1 MKYENNDNYVLVI
14 GSSNIDLNIYSRK
27 LPTPGETVTGGKFR
41 QNLGGKGANQSVASI
56 RSGSKT
62 VFIAKVGTDIYGEQ
76 MIFQLAKE
84 GINTDYIVQDKTE
97 SSGIA
102 FILVDEKGENMIS
115 VAPGANVKLTPHEIR
130 NNTELI
136 KNATSIVVQ
145 MEIPIDT
152 IEEIFDI
159 ASQGDAIKILNPA
172 PLKYL
177 STDILKNIDI
187 IVPNEGELF
196 ELHSSLNLGNLPLDL
211 NEKLKQA
218 SRDISK
224 IGINIIITTLGS
236 KGSIIFQ
243 ADTDSFIHIP
253 TIDVHAID
261 TVGAGDCFIGVLA
274 SMLNQGE
281 YIVNAVKYAS
291 AAASIAVTREG
302 AQESMPYKEEIN
314 VQYKKLEKLGHKGE
328 L

>member
-1 MKYENNDNYVLVI
+1 MKYEENGNYVLVI
-14 GSSNIDLNIYSRK
+14 GSSNIDLNIYSKK

-41 QNLGGKGANQSVASI
+41 HNLGGKGANQSVASI

-62 VFIAKVGTDIYGEQ
+62 IFIAKIGTDIYGEQ
-76 MIFQLAKE
+76 MISQLTKE
-84 GINTDYIVQDKTE
+84 GINTDYMVYDKSE

-102 FILVDEKGENMIS
+102 FIMVDEKGENMIS
-115 VAPGANVKLTPHEIR
+115 VAPGANAKLTTYEIR
-130 NNTELI
+130 NNSELI
-136 KNATSIVVQ
+136 KNAASILVQ
-145 MEIPIDT
+145 MEIPTDT

-177 STDILKNIDI
+177 SPNILKNIDI
-187 IVPNEGELF
+187 IVPNEGELYG
-196 ELHSSLNLGNLPLDL
+196 LHSLLNLGDLPLDL

-218 SRDISK
+218 SRDIAK
-224 IGINIIITTLGS
+224 TGIHIIITTLGS
-236 KGSIIFQ
+236 NGSTIFQ
-243 ADTDSFIHIP
+243 ADTDTFIHVP

-274 SMLNQGE
+274 SMVNQGE
-281 YIVNAVKYAS
+281 GIVNAVKYAS

-302 AQESMPYKEEIN
+302 AQESIPYKEEIN
-314 VQYKKLEKLGHKGE
+314 VKYKKLEILGHKGE
-328 L
+328 P

>member
-1 MKYENNDNYVLVI
+1 MKYEDNGNYVLVI
-14 GSSNIDLNIYSRK
+14 GSSNIDLNIYSKK

-62 VFIAKVGTDIYGEQ
+62 IFIAKVGTDIYGEQ
-76 MIFQLAKE
+76 MISQLAKE
-84 GINTDYIVQDKTE
+84 GIITDYMIHDISE

-115 VAPGANVKLTPHEIR
+115 VAPGANARLTPHEIR
-130 NNTELI
+130 NCSDLI
-136 KNATSIVVQ
+136 KNAASIVVQ

-152 IEEIFDI
+152 IKEIFDI

-177 STDILKNIDI
+177 SPNILKNIDI
-187 IVPNEGELF
+187 IVPNEGELYG
-196 ELHSSLNLGNLPLDL
+196 LHSLLNLGDLPLDL
-211 NEKLKQA
+211 KEKLKQA
-218 SRDISK
+218 SRDIAK
-224 IGINIIITTLGS
+224 TGINIIITTLGS
-236 KGSIIFQ
+236 NGSIIFQ
-243 ADTDSFIHIP
+243 ADTNTFIHVP
-253 TIDVHAID
+253 TIAVHAID
-261 TVGAGDCFIGVLA
+261 TVGAGDCFIGVIA

-281 YIVNAVKYAS
+281 GIVNAIKYAS
-291 AAASIAVTREG
+291 AAASIAVTRRG
-302 AQESMPYKEEIN
+302 AQDSMPFKEEIY
-314 VQYKKLEKLGHKGE
+314 VKYKILEKLGHKGD

>member
-1 MKYENNDNYVLVI
+1 MKYEDNSNYVLVI
-14 GSSNIDLNIYSRK
+14 GSSNIDLNIYSKK

-41 QNLGGKGANQSVASI
+41 QNLGGKGANQAVASI

-62 VFIAKVGTDIYGEQ
+62 IFIAKVGDDIYGEQ
-76 MIFQLAKE
+76 MISHLTKE
-84 GINTDYIVQDKTE
+84 GIITDYMVRDISE

-102 FILVDEKGENMIS
+102 FIMVDEKGENMIS
-115 VAPGANVKLTPHEIR
+115 VAPGANARLNPNEIR
-130 NNTELI
+130 KNSEII

-145 MEIPIDT
+145 MEIPIET

-177 STDILKNIDI
+177 SPSILKNVDI
-187 IVPNEGELF
+187 IIPNEGELYG
-196 ELHSSLNLGNLPLDL
+196 LHSLLDLGDLTMDL

-218 SRDISK
+218 SRDIAK
-224 IGINIIITTLGS
+224 TGINIIITTLGS
-236 KGSIIFQ
+236 NGSILYQ
-243 ADTDSFIHIP
+243 ADTNAFIHIP
-253 TIDVHAID
+253 TINVQAID
-261 TVGAGDCFIGVLA
+261 TVGAGDCFNGVLA
-274 SMLNQGE
+274 SMLSQGE
-281 YIVNAVKYAS
+281 SIVKAIKYAS

-314 VQYKKLEKLGHKGE
+314 VRYKKLHKLGHKGE

>member
-1 MKYENNDNYVLVI
+1 MKYEKNGNFVLVI
-14 GSSNIDLNIYSRK
+14 GSSNVDLNIYLKK
-27 LPTPGETVTGGKFR
+27 LPTQGETVTGGKFR
-41 QNLGGKGANQSVASI
+41 QYLGGKGANQSVASV

-76 MIFQLAKE
+76 MISQLAKE
-84 GINTDYIVQDKTE
+84 GINTDYMVHDISE

-102 FILVDEKGENMIS
+102 FIMVDEKGENIIS
-115 VAPGANVKLTPHEIR
+115 VAPGANAKLTPDDIR
-130 NNTELI
+130 KNSELI
-136 KNATSIVVQ
+136 KNAKIIVVQ

-152 IEEIFDI
+152 IEEIFEI

-177 STDILKNIDI
+177 SPRILRNIDI
-187 IVPNEGELF
+187 IVPNEGELYG
-196 ELHSSLNLGNLPLDL
+196 LHSSLNLGDLPLDL
-211 NEKLKQA
+211 NQKLKKA

-224 IGINIIITTLGS
+224 TGINTLITTLGS
-236 KGSIIFQ
+236 RGSFIFQ
-243 ADTDSFIHIP
+243 ADTNKFIHIP
-253 TIDVHAID
+253 SLDVHAID

-274 SMLNQGE
+274 SMVNQGE
-281 YIVNAVKYAS
+281 TIINAVKYAS

-302 AQESMPYKEEIN
+302 AQASMPYKEELN
-314 VQYKKLEKLGHKGE
+314 VKFKILENLEQKGE

>member
-1 MKYENNDNYVLVI
+1 MKYEDNDNYVLVI
-14 GSSNIDLNIYSRK
+14 GSSNIDLNIYSKK

-41 QNLGGKGANQSVASI
+41 QNFGGKGANQSVASI

-76 MIFQLAKE
+76 MEAQLAKE
-84 GINTDYIVQDKTE
+84 GIIIDYMVHDKSE
-97 SSGIA
+97 STGIA

-115 VAPGANVKLTPHEIR
+115 VAPGANAKLNPHEIR
-130 NNTELI
+130 NNSELI
-136 KNATSIVVQ
+136 KKAASVVVQ

-152 IEEIFDI
+152 IKEIFDI

-177 STDILKNIDI
+177 SPNILKNIDI
-187 IVPNEGELF
+187 IVPNEGELY

-211 NEKLKQA
+211 NEKLMQA
-218 SRDISK
+218 SRDIAK
-224 IGINIIITTLGS
+224 TGINIIITTLGS
-236 KGSIIFQ
+236 NGSLIFQ
-243 ADTDSFIHIP
+243 EDTDTFTQVR

-281 YIVNAVKYAS
+281 DIVNAVKYAS

-302 AQESMPYKEEIN
+302 AQESIPYKEEIN
-314 VQYKKLEKLGHKGE
+314 VKYKKLEKLGHKGE
-328 L
+328 P